1 MQLVLN
7 TYGTSL
13 QKDNNMFL
21 VVHKEGKQH
30 IHPDGLKSILISK
43 GASITSDAA
52 LLAVENEIEVLF
64 VDGTGNPQG
73 RLWSVK
79 YGSVST
85 IRRQQLD
92 FTLSKA
98 AIQWIKEMMV
108 QKLDNQIALLL
119 SLDPQEISLENR
131 INGAINKLN
140 DYKTKIDKLEGEVIS
155 DIAPSLRGWE
165 GTASRH
171 YFETLGLFIPEKYH
185 FAKRTQHPA
194 LDAVNC
200 LLNYGYGILYGK
212 IEGALIKAGI
222 DPYVGIFHRDDYNRP
237 VLVFDVIEKFRV
249 WIDYVVFSLMT
260 QEVIDEDCYSVK
272 DDGSYWLEALGKRI
286 LIQSVN
292 DYMDEI
298 IKMNGLERSR
308 DSHIQLF
315 AQNLAQTF
323 LNFKPE
329 KLNNDVTGR

>member
-7 TYGTSL
+7 TFGTSL

-21 VVHKEGKQH
+21 VRHKDGKQH

-64 VDGTGNPQG
+64 VDGTGKPQG

-92 FTLSKA
+92 FTLSKE
-98 AIQWIKEMMV
+98 AICWIKEMLV
-108 QKLDNQIALLL
+108 SKLDNQVALLL
-119 SLDPQEISLENR
+119 SLESDDQAKE
-131 INGAINKLN
+131 NKLKSTTNKIN
-140 DYKTKIDKLEGEVIS
+140 DYKIKIKSLEGEVIS
-155 DIAPSLRGWE
+155 DVAPSLRGWE

-171 YFETLGLFIPEKYH
+171 YFSTLSLFIPVEYQFEK
-185 FAKRTQHPA
+185 RSQHPA
-194 LDAVNC
+194 TDVFNC

-222 DPYVGIFHRDDYNRP
+222 DPYVGVFHRDDYNRP

-249 WIDYVVFSLMT
+249 WIDYVVVGLVS
-260 QEVIDEDCYSVK
+260 QKVIDEDCYSNK
-272 DDGSYWLEALGKRI
+272 EDGSYWLEALGKRI

-292 DYMDEI
+292 DYFDEV
-298 IKMNGLERSR
+298 IKMNGVDRSR
-308 DSHIQLF
+308 ETHIQLF
-315 AQNLAQTF
+315 AQNLAQKF
-323 LNFKPE
+323 LNFNPDK
-329 KLNNDVTGR
+329 KM